1 MDEGRGGRNTD
12 MDAGRG
18 GRRMREVEESG
29 LDDNTG
35 RESQG
40 NLVQVLDDNTGRES
54 QENLVQVLDNNTGR
68 ESQDQV
74 EQTRLFEENR
84 RTRRPIQILALAVVM
99 FQEDP
104 TVRPLQEALVE
115 RLVRPLQQ
123 ALVERL
129 PLPRVTITG
138 EHISD
143 INSITS
149 SCTCCGHIY
158 HRNCITITTWLR
170 YGDTCPVCHADC
182 RAYQ

>member
-1 MDEGRGGRNTD
+1 METRNQLTKQSRND
-12 MDAGRG
+12 LLNQRSKSRSKLWRKS
-18 GRRMREVEESG
+18 RRKSWSES
-29 LDDNTG
+29 
-35 RESQG
+35 RSQ
-40 NLVQVLDDNTGRES
+40 LI
-54 QENLVQVLDNNTGR
+54 
-68 ESQDQV
+68 
-74 EQTRLFEENR
+74 RL
-84 RTRRPIQILALAVVM
+84 T
-99 FQEDP
+99 DP

-149 SCTCCGHIY
+149 SCTCCGDDFGLGEEVCQLYCGHIY
-158 HRNCITITTWLR
+158 HRNCITTWLR
-170 YGDTCPVCHADC
+170 YGDTCPICRAGC

>member
-29 LDDNTG
+29 LDDHTG

-40 NLVQVLDDNTGRES
+40 NLVQVLDDNTGR
-54 QENLVQVLDNNTGR
+54 V
-68 ESQDQV
+68 SQDEV

-104 TVRPLQEALVE
+104 ENKSA
-115 RLVRPLQQ
+115 
-123 ALVERL
+123 
-129 PLPRVTITG
+129 
-138 EHISD
+138 
-143 INSITS
+143 
-149 SCTCCGHIY
+149 
-158 HRNCITITTWLR
+158 TTEKR
-170 YGDTCPVCHADC
+170 IAEQRKHKK
-182 RAYQ
+182 RI

>member
-1 MDEGRGGRNTD
+1 
-12 MDAGRG
+12 
-18 GRRMREVEESG
+18 MREVEESG
-29 LDDNTG
+29 LDENTG

-54 QENLVQVLDNNTGR
+54 QGNLVQVLDDNTRR
-68 ESQDQV
+68 ESQDEV
-74 EQTRLFEENR
+74 EQTRLFEENH
-84 RTRRPIQILALAVVM
+84 RTRKPIQILALAVVM

-149 SCTCCGHIY
+149 SCSFCYFDFKLGHIY
-158 HRNCITITTWLR
+158 HQNCITSWLKH
-170 YGDTCPVCHADC
+170 GDNCPVCRADC